1 MSPARASYRERQRA
15 ELRAAIARTALR
27 LFAEHGFDNVT
38 TEAIAAE
45 VGISLSTLFR
55 NVESKEDLLVRPLLQ
70 GRAQIVDNFA
80 ARPADE
86 PVTTSL
92 AKAIL
97 LRTEQFAAETETV
110 RQWRTAMHSAPAS
123 IQRASIISAD
133 ERVRLV
139 ALAAARMGVDP
150 AQDLRPGVLVR
161 MMFAAADHAFEL
173 WLDGGTHTP
182 LHELTTQALACAGA
196 VLPERGAAR

>member
-1 MSPARASYRERQRA
+1 MTPARASYRERQRA
-15 ELRAAIARTALR
+15 ELRGAIARTALR

-55 NVESKEDLLVRPLLQ
+55 HVESKEDLLVRPLLQ

-110 RQWRTAMHSAPAS
+110 RQWRTAMHRAPAS
-123 IQRASIISAD
+123 IQRASVISTD

-139 ALAAARMGVDP
+139 ALAADRMGVDP
-150 AQDLRPGVLVR
+150 AQNLRPGVLVR
-161 MMFAAADHAFEL
+161 VMFAAADHAFEL
-173 WLDGGTHTP
+173 WLDGDTHTP
-182 LHELTTQALACAGA
+182 LHELTAEVLACAEA
-196 VLPERGAAR
+196 VLPEPGAAR